1 MNSAP
6 VSRHPP
12 MLPRFPRGR
21 IVGTSVVWAAAALLG
36 AFHILDLVHCLL
48 IAVCVTV
55 LLIVW
60 PQSVHAA
67 PRLPDLPR
75 HTHLGARRDLADLS
89 WSATDADGRAS
100 AKALARVRQLTSVTE
115 LDGVRGEIDQSPSP
129 SLNRVFRWLDSID
142 EKVKYD

>member
-6 VSRHPP
+6 AGSRPLI
-12 MLPRFPRGR
+12 LPRFPRGR
-21 IVGTSVVWAAAALLG
+21 IVGACVVWAVTVLL
-36 AFHILDLVHCLL
+36 AVFRVLDVVHCLL

-60 PQSVHAA
+60 PQSVPSA

-89 WSATDADGRAS
+89 WSATDPDGRAS
-100 AKALARVRQLTSVTE
+100 AKTLARVRELARATG
-115 LDGVRGEIDQSPSP
+115 LDGVRGEIDQSASP
-129 SLNRVFRWLDSID
+129 SLNRVFRWLDSVD